1 MPWVIFNEADW
12 YMRRR
17 NKRITW
23 ITSPRLAEKYE
34 TKAIAEYYA
43 DKYLPNYRWY
53 VIELSPREINPKLK
67 DPTPK
72 LNAKTAEE
80 IAALWADKDMTD
92 EEKAELPHRIMATRL
107 LFGEDMPPNSVNPYY
122 VGGAQEGNRPRY
134 EARKLVD
141 ALAAKLMSGEAL
153 PPRDSDGDIAL
164 PIPRIR
170 GAVIDGVSIMRES
183 LNSTWKA
190 ACERKA
196 LKRNP

>member
-1 MPWVIFNEADW
+1 MPWLIFNEDDR

-17 NKRITW
+17 NGRITW
-23 ITSPRLAEKYE
+23 LTSPRLAEKYE
-34 TKAIAEYYA
+34 TKTIAEYYA
-43 DKYLPNYRWY
+43 DKYLLNAKWW
-53 VIELSPREINPKLK
+53 VIELSAKDINPKLK
-67 DPTPK
+67 EPEPK
-72 LNAKTAEE
+72 PNAKTAEE
-80 IAALWADKDMTD
+80 IAALWADKDMSDD
-92 EEKAELPHRIMATRL
+92 EKDELPHRIMATRL

-122 VGGAQEGNRPRY
+122 VGGAQENNRPRY
-134 EARKLVD
+134 AARKLVD
-141 ALAAKLMSGEAL
+141 ALAARLMSGEAL